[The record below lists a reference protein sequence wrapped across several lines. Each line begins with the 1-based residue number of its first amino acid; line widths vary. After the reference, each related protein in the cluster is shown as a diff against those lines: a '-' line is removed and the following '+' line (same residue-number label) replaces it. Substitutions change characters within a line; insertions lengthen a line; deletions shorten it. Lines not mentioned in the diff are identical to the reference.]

1 MVPFL
6 TGLVFT
12 SLNKMVVQNENIVT
26 FLMLSAP
33 FSFLPLFLSAF
44 GVRPHSLLC
53 TPLIIFL
60 HQLHTTNHDLSFF
73 MVKLLTTPPFGFL
86 VVLALS
92 LFLLINEQSSS
103 LVLVSVVSLVMVC
116 LKRGFTTMIPFL
128 IAFVSP
134 VMLSFGNI
142 VLSRVF
148 SSFLHL
154 LPQSLPFLLIFSSLS
169 ILNLW
174 RILQHRLPL

>member
-1 MVPFL
+1 MVLFL
-6 TGLVFT
+6 SGFVLTP
-12 SLNKMVVQNENIVT
+12 LNKKVVQDKNIVT

-53 TPLIIFL
+53 TRLIVFL
-60 HQLHTTNHDLSFF
+60 HQLHTTNHHLSFF
-73 MVKLLTTPPFGFL
+73 MVKLLTTPPFEFL
-86 VVLALS
+86 VMLALS
-92 LFLLINEQSSS
+92 LFLLVNEQSSS
-103 LVLVSVVSLVMVC
+103 VVLISVVSLVMVC
-116 LKRGFTTMIPFL
+116 LKKGFTAMIPFL

-142 VLSRVF
+142 VISRVF

-174 RILQHRLPL
+174 RIL